1 MMGSDFMTQAT
12 VYVCT
17 TCRRRTGEG
26 EGDFDQ
32 PGRALAE
39 RVTNLLAADAGI
51 EVVPVECLS
60 VCKRPC
66 TVALAAPG
74 KWSYVVGD
82 LDNEAHPEDV
92 ATAARAFAASAD
104 GIVPWRERPQTFRKG
119 VISRVPPLGFVP
131 PPPKPPIETP
141 RS

>member
-1 MMGSDFMTQAT
+1 MSRAT

-17 TCRRRTGEG
+17 SCRRRTGEG

-39 RVTNLLAADAGI
+39 RVSELLAGDDGI
-51 EVVPVECLS
+51 DVVPMECLS

-82 LDNEAHPEDV
+82 IDVATHGEDV
-92 ATAARAFAASAD
+92 ASAARSFAASGD
-104 GIVPWRERPQTFRKG
+104 GIVPWRERPLIFRKG
-119 VISRVPPLGFVP
+119 VVSRVPPLGFVQ
-131 PPPKPPIETP
+131 PPKAPDSN
-141 RS
+141 RA